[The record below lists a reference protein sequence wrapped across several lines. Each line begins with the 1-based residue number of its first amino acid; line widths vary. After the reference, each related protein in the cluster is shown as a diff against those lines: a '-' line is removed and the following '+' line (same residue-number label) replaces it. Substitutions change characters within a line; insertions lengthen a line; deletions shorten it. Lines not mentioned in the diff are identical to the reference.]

1 MSLQIF
7 VLSVYILIIIGL
19 GFFIRQKTK
28 TVSDFVLG
36 SRTVGPWMSA
46 FSFGTAYFSAVLLIG
61 FAGKVGWSF
70 GMSALAVALGNAFL
84 GTFLAWKIL
93 GKKTRE
99 MTAHLGTLTLPSFL
113 EKRYKS
119 TRMKG
124 LASIIIFVFF
134 IPYTASVFMGLSYLF
149 ESIFNIPYESAL
161 YLMGGLSAIYLVLGG
176 YLAMAIIDF
185 FQGLIMI
192 VGILIMVH
200 FVNLHP
206 LVNGFGQALY
216 RLKAVDPALILPHNP
231 NAWIA
236 IISLVIL
243 TSLGTWGL
251 PQMLMKFYGIKSA
264 SLVPKATLVS
274 TGFALIISMGAYY
287 TGALGR
293 LFFQELPSAGSVQS
307 PDLIMPNIISQAL
320 PELAALLILI
330 LVMSASMSTLTSLVL
345 VSGST
350 LSLDIIGDLFCRKIK
365 PATLMMI
372 MRIACVIFIFL
383 AIIIALN
390 PPDIMLTLM
399 SLSWGSVAGAF
410 LAPYLYGLFNKK
422 TTRMGA
428 WAGMLSGVTISVGG
442 YLILSLKPGFISP
455 GLMERLSVW
464 GAPFFGSLAI
474 LLPLVIV
481 PLVSHFTPQFAA
493 QEIERMY
500 PVSKVKTPATH

>member
-1 MSLQIF
+1 MGNMSLQIF

-19 GFFIRQKTK
+19 GLFIRQKTK

-192 VGILIMVH
+192 VGILIMVRR
-200 FVNLHP
+200 P
-206 LVNGFGQALY
+206 D
-216 RLKAVDPALILPHNP
+216 R
-231 NAWIA
+231 
-236 IISLVIL
+236 
-243 TSLGTWGL
+243 
-251 PQMLMKFYGIKSA
+251 KS
-264 SLVPKATLVS
+264 VV
-274 TGFALIISMGAYY
+274 
-287 TGALGR
+287 
-293 LFFQELPSAGSVQS
+293 
-307 PDLIMPNIISQAL
+307 
-320 PELAALLILI
+320 
-330 LVMSASMSTLTSLVL
+330 
-345 VSGST
+345 
-350 LSLDIIGDLFCRKIK
+350 
-365 PATLMMI
+365 
-372 MRIACVIFIFL
+372 
-383 AIIIALN
+383 
-390 PPDIMLTLM
+390 
-399 SLSWGSVAGAF
+399 
-410 LAPYLYGLFNKK
+410 
-422 TTRMGA
+422 
-428 WAGMLSGVTISVGG
+428 
-442 YLILSLKPGFISP
+442 
-455 GLMERLSVW
+455 
-464 GAPFFGSLAI
+464 
-474 LLPLVIV
+474 
-481 PLVSHFTPQFAA
+481 
-493 QEIERMY
+493 
-500 PVSKVKTPATH
+500 